1 MHNQISLPSE
11 LTIYSVGELLPQFL
25 ARLKDTHDAVTTGSG
40 PGERLRVE
48 AASVEDV
55 DAAGVQL
62 LLSVSNAL
70 ALRGH
75 ALQLVN
81 ASGPLSRACAA
92 LGASALMANA
102 DLTQGAQ

>member
-1 MHNQISLPSE
+1 VQNQISLPSE

-25 ARLKDTHDAVTTGSG
+25 AWLKETQNAVTTVSG
-40 PGERLRVE
+40 PDERLRVE

-70 ALRGH
+70 ALRGRT
-75 ALQLVN
+75 LQLVN
-81 ASGPLSRACAA
+81 ASEPLSRACAA